1 MENKGYIGSHYTD
14 FWAFRVAELLDC
26 RTYKLMTFDD
36 QRYVVNE
43 FMVNLVPTSAT
54 TTSIRQAP
62 SARRAMSEKEK
73 FLASGT
79 STTVS
84 PPPLQE
90 EFKVFINLM
99 DGNDLEDPLE
109 FYTLNEK
116 ALPIFSKVARRVL
129 AIPATSATTERLFSV
144 GGRVCT
150 FDRASLTPAN
160 VDILTTLHVWEMSG
174 EDESKRVQVR
184 NAKDDRFCKIKI
196 DDEAATLVIVPGETD
211 SHDSDVSNDF
221 DDDDDTDECK
231 ESSD

>member
-1 MENKGYIGSHYTD
+1 M
-14 FWAFRVAELLDC
+14 
-26 RTYKLMTFDD
+26 
-36 QRYVVNE
+36 
-43 FMVNLVPTSAT
+43 
-54 TTSIRQAP
+54 
-62 SARRAMSEKEK
+62 
-73 FLASGT
+73 
-79 STTVS
+79 
-84 PPPLQE
+84 
-90 EFKVFINLM
+90 FINLM

-109 FYTLNEK
+109 FYALNEK